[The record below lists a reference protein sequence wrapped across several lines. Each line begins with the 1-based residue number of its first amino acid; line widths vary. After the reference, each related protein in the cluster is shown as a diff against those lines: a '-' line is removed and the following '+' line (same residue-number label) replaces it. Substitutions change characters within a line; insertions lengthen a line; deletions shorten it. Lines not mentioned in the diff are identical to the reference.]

1 MAAQIWRVYQR
12 GLEQWLADLLQ
23 PTFDGLVEA
32 HSVPAFVKRLKIVEF
47 TVDHAAPYFT
57 NVRRRT
63 SRKVGLHPC
72 DHRFNVGAAFCQAA
86 ASQSVMLHLRNINW
100 RPSHGSRT

>member
-1 MAAQIWRVYQR
+1 MRGSLRGGSAAECKITLTLAASSRGCVTLRQRAQIWRVYQR

-32 HSVPAFVKRLKIVEF
+32 RSVPAFVKRLKIVEF

-57 NVRRRT
+57 NMRRRT
-63 SRKVGLHPC
+63 SRKVGLP
-72 DHRFNVGAAFCQAA
+72 
-86 ASQSVMLHLRNINW
+86 AS
-100 RPSHGSRT
+100 